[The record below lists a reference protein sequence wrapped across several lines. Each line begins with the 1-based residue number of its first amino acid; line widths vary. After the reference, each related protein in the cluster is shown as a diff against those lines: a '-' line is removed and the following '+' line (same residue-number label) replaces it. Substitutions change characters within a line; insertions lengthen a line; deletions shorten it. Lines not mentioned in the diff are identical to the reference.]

1 MDEVL
6 KRNNMGKVYDKLKQY
21 FNTTPKEQLQ
31 KDWEKLKKHN
41 EIGPTVEEYL
51 NYVKKYNN
59 DKQH

>member
-1 MDEVL
+1 ME
-6 KRNNMGKVYDKLKQY
+6 KVYDKLKQY

-31 KDWEKLKKHN
+31 KDWEKLKKYN

-51 NYVKKYNN
+51 NYVKQYNN

>member
-6 KRNNMGKVYDKLKQY
+6 KRNNMEKVYDKLKQY

-31 KDWEKLKKHN
+31 KDWEKLKKYN

-51 NYVKKYNN
+51 KAVKKFY

>member
-6 KRNNMGKVYDKLKQY
+6 KRNNMEKVYDKLKQY

-31 KDWEKLKKHN
+31 KDWEKLKKYN

-51 NYVKKYNN
+51 NYVKQYNN

>member
-6 KRNNMGKVYDKLKQY
+6 KRNNMENVYGELKKY

-31 KDWEKLKKHN
+31 KDWEKLKKYN

-51 NYVKKYNN
+51 NYVKQYNN

>member
-6 KRNNMGKVYDKLKQY
+6 KRNNMEKIYDKLKQY

-31 KDWEKLKKHN
+31 KDWEKLKKYN

-51 NYVKKYNN
+51 KEVKKFY

>member
-6 KRNNMGKVYDKLKQY
+6 KRNNMEKVYDKLKQY

-31 KDWEKLKKHN
+31 KDWEKLKKYN

-51 NYVKKYNN
+51 NYVKQYNN
-59 DKQH
+59 DK

>member
-6 KRNNMGKVYDKLKQY
+6 KRNNMEKVYDKLKQY

-31 KDWEKLKKHN
+31 KDWEKLTKYN

-51 NYVKKYNN
+51 NYVKQYNN

>member
-31 KDWEKLKKHN
+31 KDWEKLKKYN

-51 NYVKKYNN
+51 NYVKQYNN

>member
-6 KRNNMGKVYDKLKQY
+6 KRNNMEKVYDKLKQY

-31 KDWEKLKKHN
+31 KDWEKFKKYN
-41 EIGPTVEEYL
+41 EIVPTVEEYL
-51 NYVKKYNN
+51 KEVKKFY

>member
-6 KRNNMGKVYDKLKQY
+6 KRNNMEKVYDKLKQY

-31 KDWEKLKKHN
+31 KDWEKLKKYN

-51 NYVKKYNN
+51 NYVKQYNN
-59 DKQH
+59 DKQR